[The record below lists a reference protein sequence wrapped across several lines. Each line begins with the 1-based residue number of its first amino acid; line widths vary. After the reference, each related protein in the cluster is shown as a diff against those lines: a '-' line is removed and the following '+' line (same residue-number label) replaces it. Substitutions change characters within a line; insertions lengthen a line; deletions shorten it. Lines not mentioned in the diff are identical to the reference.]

1 MPKREPDP
9 EPLDEEIVEAEPV
22 TAGERLRLAREAK
35 KLSLEDVAAQTRI
48 PQRHLASIETADWDN
63 LPAPTYSIGFAKS
76 YASAVGLDRVEI
88 GNQLREEMGGQRFA
102 STSSDVFEPADPAR
116 TMPKG
121 LVLGAIIAVVVLI
134 ALMSWLNSRALQ
146 PDEPAAAN
154 VAATETN
161 AAAPAA
167 APATAPAAAAQGPVV
182 LTATAPIWLQVGER
196 GGATLFS
203 GTLQP
208 GQTYTV
214 PATATAPVLKTGKP
228 EALSIKVGNRRDG
241 PGRAAR
247 DHGVQRQP
255 AARRPA
261 QDARRPPELLP
272 LPASPAPRA
281 AAPRR
286 SANAGGSIA
295 ARAASLRPG
304 CHRGNAA
311 DVEQRGIGFIRA
323 QAALGQDRRDNGSVG
338 EVQ

>member
-48 PQRHLASIETADWDN
+48 PQRHLASIETAAWDD

-134 ALMSWLNSRALQ
+134 ALMSWVNSRALQ
-146 PDEPAAAN
+146 PDEPAAN
-154 VAATETN
+154 VAAAETN
-161 AAAPAA
+161 VMTPTAASAP
-167 APATAPAAAAQGPVV
+167 TAAAATQGPVV
-182 LTATAPIWLQVGER
+182 LTATAPIWLQISER

-203 GTLQP
+203 GTLQA
-208 GQTYTV
+208 GQSYSV

-228 EALSIKVGNRRDG
+228 EALSIKVGDATAG
-241 PGRAAR
+241 PVGPMATTVSNVSLLPADLLKTPAAAAASTPPPSAAPPAAVTRRAATR
-247 DHGVQRQP
+247 
-255 AARRPA
+255 
-261 QDARRPPELLP
+261 
-272 LPASPAPRA
+272 ASPAPPPP
-281 AAPRR
+281 APT
-286 SANAGGSIA
+286 
-295 ARAASLRPG
+295 PG
-304 CHRGNAA
+304 PTTETPPTSN
-311 DVEQRGIGFIRA
+311 
-323 QAALGQDRRDNGSVG
+323 SG
-338 EVQ
+338 E